1 MAQGADERYSGNL
14 NIYIVEQSLKMPEEL
29 KMNIGT
35 IQTIVMACIALLAT
49 LIL

>member
-1 MAQGADERYSGNL
+1 MAQGADERYGGNL

-35 IQTIVMACIALLAT
+35 IQTIVMACIAF
-49 LIL
+49 ILYWRP